1 MNKLFTLLC
10 VPVLAAFA
18 FANPPK
24 AVVLENTEH
33 ARDYGFSFTHGN
45 LLPNWSFEDGFYAW
59 NGKRLS
65 RAEIMSAY
73 GQDIRPVSGSYVGV
87 TSPMGGPVSD
97 FVPVDGDSVFTLS
110 LFAYNVNGAVVSPR
124 IYFYSDKNTQASY
137 LDGKKYTRAVQWS
150 PYSHTFNI
158 PDSIRF
164 IRISL
169 SGSSSAAMLFDDVV
183 LEPGKEASSR
193 GTVGMGISFSDG
205 LGRGHMSEA
214 LVHREFASELL
225 PSECM
230 NGFTAYATEK
240 LEVRARSKSHGGNLG
255 SGDSVF
261 IDNDVT
267 IRDTSLS
274 ELRVVAKNSVRMGDR
289 DSVFAMVNYG
299 SGLWTG
305 NQTFVQQSEQNTET
319 EACSFPPEDFPVGTS
334 DVSLANDADS
344 TLVPGKYGNGL
355 IRARSVLRLSAGDYY
370 FDSFSVE
377 PTATLRFDL
386 SQGNVVIHVRS
397 SLSISDNSIM
407 SHDSTARYFIG
418 WRLGQSSTLRLGTI
432 SGLAGV
438 FVAPNAKIELG
449 HQSALYGLIYAKNV
463 ELMQESNI
471 TAPSF
476 LFFDPA
482 MRFAVKESRYDNLG
496 RAFQEDYSYV
506 AELEREGYVDSSL
519 VHANDYF
526 SLDGDGPD
534 AAGYA
539 YTENQYS
546 LQDGRL
552 LRSSMPGEP
561 WKLDGAHVGSSDYAY
576 VADLN
581 IPQSLNFAKNNTQKN
596 YTLSYSRDVEGRI
609 SLSWKNRLGQLVQ
622 TAFALDTTGTNMRN
636 WQWSVKKYE
645 YTREGNLRRTI
656 TPLDVDQN
664 DSAFA
669 VVSDY
674 DAAGRNVASD
684 GPDVGTE
691 KFYYTKSGSI
701 RISVTEEQRGR
712 NAVSYKEYDAQ
723 GRIVSIGESVLDL
736 VTDARLRE
744 IAESRSPVPGV
755 KTEYSGSAYDS
766 LSACLDRIGNERLE
780 GYFTDKILKNTRGK
794 LACKWTRNPLA
805 ASRIGADAALVADF
819 FAYDSLGRKT
829 VAIRYTGAE
838 RDSTR
843 NIVSKQYE
851 YDDISRLLKVSVFD
865 ANGALFDARRYD
877 YDDKGRVKTILDG
890 EGLNI
895 VRFTYDDLGQVS
907 AVTVGDRLR
916 TDYAYHLHGQAT
928 ALNILNTTSGDT
940 LFRQTLNYED
950 VAASTNERPR
960 YDGMI
965 AKLST
970 TYGNAD
976 SSGNRVSSFLYDMP
990 GNLVKRSGTAPEATF
1005 SFDKNG
1011 RTLAQGYNGSSLGY
1025 NYYDDSYR
1033 LNRVTGSIALDSA
1046 RNASRT
1052 NNFVYDASGRMI
1064 ADSSKNLSVEYD
1076 PYGMPVS
1083 FVQTSDFSIWRE
1095 LMVYDP
1101 SGWRIAT
1108 FAYENDTLQAVRT
1121 DIMVGGKKVLE
1132 RRRAYTANDSS
1143 VTEYKMIQGKSGIV
1157 GRILPDSS
1165 KEWYIKDYQG
1175 SLVMTLMENGTG
1187 NVLAYEPYG
1196 AQQKIQVSGDS
1207 PAEQY
1212 TGKEYNERIGF
1223 YYYGMRFFDPVFG
1236 MWMTPD
1242 PARQYM
1248 SLYAFGGDP
1257 INAVDLY
1264 GLWKIGFGIT
1274 IGWENGGF
1282 TLGTGIALDVGS
1294 ENIGVNLDIGYSHN
1308 FGDGSNTYSAN
1319 VGASANV
1326 GVFSVGANLGY
1337 AYNDQTGGTLSYG
1350 VNGGVAFWG
1359 VGAGGAQYWDT
1370 HGNYLGST
1378 LYVETYAGAFGAE
1391 AYTGY
1396 EWGFDGM
1403 EGRAFY
1409 AGARA
1414 WGVHAEWSYN
1424 MGFGWGISTNL
1435 ANAGYD
1441 SDKGWNL
1448 NIAIYSMLVD
1458 KFDESN
1464 WDEPQLGEDLREATD
1479 ALTDFDMLT
1488 RGGGAFETNY
1498 VGATDGDLLG
1508 FMPITGDLDRA
1519 AFWHDMAYSYA
1530 GADGLE
1536 GALSN
1541 TSATVRKADLKLAGR
1556 SFASLFSNKTGGVQN
1571 RKGSFLTGLAFG
1583 LIGSGKM
1590 TSPTAGASR
1599 SRKSPRMN
1607 PYTSNLW

>member
-33 ARDYGFSFTHGN
+33 TRDYGFSFTHGN

-87 TSPMGGPVSD
+87 TSPTGGPVSD
-97 FVPVDGDSVFTLS
+97 FVPVDGDTVFTLS

-158 PDSIRF
+158 PDGIRF
-164 IRISL
+164 IKVSL
-169 SGSSSAAMLFDDVV
+169 SGTSNATMLFDDVI

-214 LVHREFASELL
+214 LVHREFASGLL
-225 PSECM
+225 PSECV

-274 ELRVVAKNSVRMGDR
+274 ELQVVAKNSVRMGDR

-305 NQTFVQQSEQNTET
+305 NQTFVQQSKQNTET

-344 TLVPGKYGNGL
+344 TLVPGEYGNGL

-482 MRFAVKESRYDNLG
+482 MRFAVKEYRYDNLG
-496 RAFQEDYSYV
+496 RAFQEDYTYI
-506 AELEREGYVDSSL
+506 AELEREGYVDSSQ

-561 WKLDGAHVGSSDYAY
+561 WKVDGAHVGSSDYAY

-712 NAVSYKEYDAQ
+712 NAVSYKEYDVQ
-723 GRIVSIGESVLDL
+723 GRIVSIGETVLDL

-766 LSACLDRIGNERLE
+766 LSACLDKIGNSGLNA
-780 GYFTDKILKNTRGK
+780 YFAGRTLKGTRGRM
-794 LACKWTRNPLA
+794 ACTWTRNPLA

-843 NIVSKQYE
+843 TIVSKQYE
-851 YDDISRLLKVSVFD
+851 YDNISRLLKVSVFD
-865 ANGALFDARRYD
+865 AIGALFDVRRYD
-877 YDDKGRVKTILDG
+877 YDDKGRIKAILDG

-895 VRFTYDDLGQVS
+895 VRFSYDDLGQVS
-907 AVTVGDRLR
+907 AVDVGDRLR

-928 ALNILNTTSGDT
+928 ALNILNTTTGDT

-965 AKLST
+965 SKLST
-970 TYGNAD
+970 TYGIAD
-976 SSGNRVSSFLYDMP
+976 SSGNRVSNFLYDMP
-990 GNLVKRSGTAPEATF
+990 GNMVKRSGTAPEATF

-1011 RTLAQGYNGSSLGY
+1011 RTLTQGYGGSTLGY
-1025 NYYDDSYR
+1025 NYYDGSYR
-1033 LNRVTGSIALDSA
+1033 LNRVTGSTDLDSA

-1052 NNFVYDASGRMI
+1052 NNFVYDVSGRMT

-1083 FVQTSDFSIWRE
+1083 FVQTSDSSIWRE

-1101 SGWRIAT
+1101 SGWRVAA
-1108 FAYENDTLQAVRT
+1108 FAYENDMLHAIRT
-1121 DIMVGGKKVLE
+1121 DIMVGGKKSLE
-1132 RRRAYTANDSS
+1132 RHRVYVANDSS

-1175 SLVMTLMENGTG
+1175 SLVMTLIENGTG

-1196 AQQKIQVSGDS
+1196 AQQKNQVSGDS

-1236 MWMTPD
+1236 IWMTPD

-1248 SLYAFGGDP
+1248 NLYAFGGDP

-1326 GVFSVGANLGY
+1326 GIFSVGANLGY

-1370 HGNYLGST
+1370 HGDYLGST

-1441 SDKGWNL
+1441 SDKGWNS
-1448 NIAIYSMLVD
+1448 NVAIYSMLVD

-1479 ALTDFDMLT
+1479 ALTDIDMLT

-1571 RKGSFLTGLAFG
+1571 GKGSFLTGLAFG

>member
-110 LFAYNVNGAVVSPR
+110 LFAYNVNGTVVSPR

-158 PDSIRF
+158 PDGIRF
-164 IRISL
+164 IRVSL
-169 SGSSSAAMLFDDVV
+169 SGTSNATMLFDDVI

-344 TLVPGKYGNGL
+344 TLVPGKYANGL

-843 NIVSKQYE
+843 TIVSKQYE
-851 YDDISRLLKVSVFD
+851 YDNISRLLKVSVFD
-865 ANGALFDARRYD
+865 AIGALFDVRRYD
-877 YDDKGRVKTILDG
+877 YDDKGRIKAILDG

-895 VRFTYDDLGQVS
+895 VRFSYDDLGQVS
-907 AVTVGDRLR
+907 AVDVGDRLR

-928 ALNILNTTSGDT
+928 ALNILNTTTGDT
-940 LFRQTLNYED
+940 LFRQTLNYEN

-965 AKLST
+965 SKLST
-970 TYGNAD
+970 TYGIAD
-976 SSGNRVSSFLYDMP
+976 SSGNRVSNFLYDMP
-990 GNLVKRSGTAPEATF
+990 GNMVKRNGTAPEATF

-1011 RTLAQGYNGSSLGY
+1011 RTLTQGYGGSTLGY
-1025 NYYDDSYR
+1025 NYYDGSYR
-1033 LNRVTGSIALDSA
+1033 LNRVTGSTALDSA

-1052 NNFVYDASGRMI
+1052 NNFVYDASGRMT

-1083 FVQTSDFSIWRE
+1083 FVQTSDSSIWRE

-1101 SGWRIAT
+1101 SGWRVAA
-1108 FAYENDTLQAVRT
+1108 FAYENDMLHAIRT
-1121 DIMVGGKKVLE
+1121 DIMVGEKKSLE
-1132 RRRAYTANDSS
+1132 RHRVYVANDSS

-1236 MWMTPD
+1236 IWMTPD

-1248 SLYAFGGDP
+1248 NLYAFGGDP

-1370 HGNYLGST
+1370 HGDYLGST

-1391 AYTGY
+1391 VYTGY

-1441 SDKGWNL
+1441 SDKGWNS
-1448 NIAIYSMLVD
+1448 NVAIYSMLVD

-1479 ALTDFDMLT
+1479 ALTDIDMLT
-1488 RGGGAFETNY
+1488 RGGGAFKTNY

-1556 SFASLFSNKTGGVQN
+1556 SFASLFSNKTGGIKN
-1571 RKGSFLTGLAFG
+1571 GKGSFVTGLTFG
-1583 LIGSGKM
+1583 FIGSGKM

-1599 SRKSPRMN
+1599 SRTSPRIN

>member
-33 ARDYGFSFTHGN
+33 TRDYGFSFTHGN

-110 LFAYNVNGAVVSPR
+110 LFVYNVNGAVVSPR

-158 PDSIRF
+158 PDGIRF
-164 IRISL
+164 IRVSL
-169 SGSSSAAMLFDDVV
+169 SGTSNATMLFDDVI

-519 VHANDYF
+519 FHANDYF
-526 SLDGDGPD
+526 SQDGDGPD

-622 TAFALDTTGTNMRN
+622 IAFALDTTGTNMRN
-636 WQWSVKKYE
+636 WQWAVKKYE

-766 LSACLDRIGNERLE
+766 LSACLDKIGNSGLNA
-780 GYFTDKILKNTRGK
+780 YFAGRTLKGTRGRM
-794 LACKWTRNPLA
+794 ACTWTRNPLV
-805 ASRIGADAALVADF
+805 ASRIGTEAALVADF
-819 FAYDSLGRKT
+819 FGYDSLGRKT

-907 AVTVGDRLR
+907 AVDVGDRLR

-928 ALNILNTTSGDT
+928 ALNILNKTSGDT

-970 TYGNAD
+970 TYGIAD

-1011 RTLAQGYNGSSLGY
+1011 RTLTQGYDGSTLGY

-1033 LNRVTGSIALDSA
+1033 LNRVTGSTALDSA

-1052 NNFVYDASGRMI
+1052 NNFIYDASGRMI

-1083 FVQTSDFSIWRE
+1083 FVQMSDSSIWRE

-1108 FAYENDTLQAVRT
+1108 FAYENDTLQAIRT
-1121 DIMVGGKKVLE
+1121 DIMVGGKKALE
-1132 RRRAYTANDSS
+1132 RHRVYVANDSS
-1143 VTEYKMIQGKSGIV
+1143 IAEYRMIQGKSGIV
-1157 GRILPDSS
+1157 GRVLPDSS

-1175 SLVMTLMENGTG
+1175 SLVMTLIDDGTG
-1187 NVLAYEPYG
+1187 NVFAYEPYG
-1196 AQQKIQVSGDS
+1196 VQKKIQVSGDS

-1236 MWMTPD
+1236 IWMTPD
-1242 PARQYM
+1242 PARQYT

-1257 INAVDLY
+1257 INALDLY

-1282 TLGTGIALDVGS
+1282 TLGAGVAFDVGS
-1294 ENIGVNLDIGYSHN
+1294 DNFGANLDIGYSHN
-1308 FGDGSNTYSAN
+1308 FKDGSNSYSVQA
-1319 VGASANV
+1319 G
-1326 GVFSVGANLGY
+1326 GSVNIGIFGIGGNLG
-1337 AYNDQTGGTLSYG
+1337 ATYNDQTGMSVNYG
-1350 VNGGVAFWG
+1350 VRGSVY
-1359 VGAGGAQYWDT
+1359 GAGLGIGGANYWDT
-1370 HGNYLGST
+1370 DWNFRGGTWYVEAFAGAGVEGFGGYEHGYGGTTGRGFYVGFRGFGLDAQMTENFGATFSGKQSLYAGYGNNT
-1378 LYVETYAGAFGAE
+1378 YVETDEGLVKKGNLVSAEMWIPSLGDKGIFSFGETYDVSKAGIQEAQDAFLRREFPDEDFSGPYTNEKVDAIENAMLEKGYSKDVVKPFKWTDPTSWFGLNMHNGPKETMYRSSFWGGYGNVEFIRSGTNPYA
-1391 AYTGY
+1391 
-1396 EWGFDGM
+1396 
-1403 EGRAFY
+1403 
-1409 AGARA
+1409 
-1414 WGVHAEWSYN
+1414 SYN
-1424 MGFGWGISTNL
+1424 YGNHWWTHLAIDWMG
-1435 ANAGYD
+1435 Y
-1441 SDKGWNL
+1441 
-1448 NIAIYSMLVD
+1448 
-1458 KFDESN
+1458 
-1464 WDEPQLGEDLREATD
+1464 
-1479 ALTDFDMLT
+1479 
-1488 RGGGAFETNY
+1488 
-1498 VGATDGDLLG
+1498 
-1508 FMPITGDLDRA
+1508 
-1519 AFWHDMAYSYA
+1519 
-1530 GADGLE
+1530 GLQ
-1536 GALSN
+1536 
-1541 TSATVRKADLKLAGR
+1541 K
-1556 SFASLFSNKTGGVQN
+1556 
-1571 RKGSFLTGLAFG
+1571 
-1583 LIGSGKM
+1583 
-1590 TSPTAGASR
+1590 
-1599 SRKSPRMN
+1599 
-1607 PYTSNLW
+1607 Y